1 MTAIMISLVAVVLL
15 ILVIGFFAMRYLRA
29 DDADEFEDMPAER
42 GRPRGAG
49 QAGAGQAGA
58 GQGSAGQEWGGDGRV
73 VPMPARSQGRAPR
86 QAAPGHPG
94 SMERARERGQSRGG
108 RDYPQG
114 RRPARAAAEPDFAG
128 ADFRGSRSQPSR
140 RPDDH
145 RPDERRPDDRRADD
159 RRTDERPAR
168 RPAAASARGG
178 RGKSDDM
185 SGKDWDSLSDV
196 DYWAELA
203 SDKPLTTTAQ
213 PAAQPAG
220 QAARS
225 ERPQRE
231 PDRRDADQPDS
242 RKAPRPAAAASGRG
256 EVPGRAD
263 ESTALLPV
271 RRRPAAG
278 PRPEGIPGRYPESR
292 PRREQPAAPDHGVA
306 ALARLGNS
314 NGARP
319 APDDDDPL
327 TSPSF
332 PAIRADD
339 SRSYR
344 RTGRPRAAEPE
355 YQAPGG
361 YPAQAPQYPAGGGVG
376 QDGYAAGYAPAQPP
390 VPAGNPYGS
399 YVTPAPAR
407 HGDPAAYG
415 YLPPSQE
422 TQQYSQ
428 APQQVHAAPVY
439 EGGAQYAAPSH
450 PYGPGQ
456 PGGYPVPAGG
466 QYPQPAGADG
476 GQGQYPEP
484 GYGTESYGSYPG
496 Y

>member
-49 QAGAGQAGA
+49 QGSA
-58 GQGSAGQEWGGDGRV
+58 GQGSTGQVGAGQEWGGGGRV

-86 QAAPGHPG
+86 PAAPGHPG
-94 SMERARERGQSRGG
+94 SFERARERGQSRGG

-114 RRPARAAAEPDFAG
+114 RRPAPTPARAAAEPDFAG
-128 ADFRGSRSQPSR
+128 ADFRGNRSQPSR
-140 RPDDH
+140 RPDD
-145 RPDERRPDDRRADD
+145 RRPDDRRPDD
-159 RRTDERPAR
+159 RPAR
-168 RPAAASARGG
+168 RPAAASARSG

-213 PAAQPAG
+213 PASP
-220 QAARS
+220 AARS
-225 ERPQRE
+225 ERPQ
-231 PDRRDADQPDS
+231 PDRREADQPDP
-242 RKAPRPAAAASGRG
+242 RKARPAAAASGRVDG
-256 EVPGRAD
+256 PGRTE

-278 PRPEGIPGRYPESR
+278 ARPENIPGRYPESR
-292 PRREQPAAPDHGVA
+292 PRREQPASPDHGVA
-306 ALARLGNS
+306 ALARLGNG
-314 NGARP
+314 NGGRP
-319 APDDDDPL
+319 APADDDPL

-344 RTGRPRAAEPE
+344 RTGRPHAAEPE

-361 YPAQAPQYPAGGGVG
+361 YPAPQYPAGGGTG
-376 QDGYAAGYAPAQPP
+376 QNGYGQAAGYAPAQPP

-399 YVTPAPAR
+399 YVTPVPAR
-407 HGDPAAYG
+407 HGDDAAYG

-428 APQQVHAAPVY
+428 ASQVHAAPVY
-439 EGGAQYAAPSH
+439 DRGGQYAAPSH
-450 PYGPGQ
+450 PHGPGQ
-456 PGGYPVPAGG
+456 PGGYPVSAGG
-466 QYPQPAGADG
+466 QYQQPAGADA

-484 GYGTESYGSYPG
+484 GYGAEPYGSYPG